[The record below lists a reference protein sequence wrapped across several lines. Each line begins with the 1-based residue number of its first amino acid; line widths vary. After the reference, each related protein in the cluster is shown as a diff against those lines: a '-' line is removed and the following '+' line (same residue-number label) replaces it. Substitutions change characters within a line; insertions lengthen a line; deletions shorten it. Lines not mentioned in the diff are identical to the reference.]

1 MLLPIG
7 LVRNLQLPTIQKW
20 SVGALFGLGGMCILA
35 SILRV
40 VQVGK
45 TTGVSRS
52 QPSLTWLALWSI
64 IESSIAIIVGCG
76 PGFYR
81 KATSV
86 SKSRKIPY
94 YNVESHTKVSKGRE
108 IDGTEGGLVPL
119 HPITSNKI
127 VSGQKTDSQEELVGI
142 RVDKK
147 FSVIEASQE

>member
-1 MLLPIG
+1 M
-7 LVRNLQLPTIQKW
+7 
-20 SVGALFGLGGMCILA
+20 LA

-40 VQVGK
+40 IQVGK
-45 TTGVSRS
+45 TTQSGNR

-86 SKSRKIPY
+86 GKGRDTPY
-94 YNVESHTKVSKGRE
+94 YNVESHTKASNGR
-108 IDGTEGGLVPL
+108 DQNRTEGGLVPL

-127 VSGQKTDSQEELVGI
+127 VPGGTTDSQEELVGI

-147 FSVIEASQE
+147 FSVVEESQG